1 MVLGISYVKFRRQR
15 YFWKKPVTGFAG
27 FVTFPYSH
35 HVTINYS
42 PNAPR
47 CRVINTGSHPIERAK
62 RYFEIDLKRFQ
73 PEDTDTQE
81 SDLEGTELS
90 HTQSE

>member
-1 MVLGISYVKFRRQR
+1 MVLGISYAKFKPQR
-15 YFWKKPVTGFAG
+15 YFWKKPITGFAS
-27 FVTFPYSH
+27 FANFPYSH

-47 CRVINTGSHPIERAK
+47 SRVISTGFCPIERAK

-73 PEDTDTQE
+73 PEDIDTQE
-81 SDLEGTELS
+81 SDLEDTEP
-90 HTQSE
+90 